1 MDLCTIWLVGTS
13 RSLSFD
19 PVVAAREVWQSRGW
33 GPAAA
38 GMATVTSIMRAHQL
52 FLAQANE
59 VLRPFDLTFARYE
72 VLAWLAWNAEC
83 GSLSLSQIGERL
95 QVTPAT
101 VTNAID
107 RLEAD
112 DLVRRVRHPN
122 DARSTL
128 AEITPAGRR
137 IVAVATTELNT
148 KLFEAV
154 RLTQDEMDSLI
165 RLLIKIRVEAGDFA
179 SDANGSTGDGAGR
192 VGDFVAST
200 TNSSEAPQPR

>member
-1 MDLCTIWLVGTS
+1 MAA

-19 PVVAAREVWQSRGW
+19 PVGAAREVWRSKGW
-33 GPAAA
+33 EKAAT

-52 FLAQANE
+52 FLARANE
-59 VLRPFDLTFARYE
+59 VLRPYGLTFARYE

-101 VTNAID
+101 VTSAID

-112 DLVRRVRHPN
+112 KLVRRLPHPN

-128 AEITPAGRR
+128 AEITAKGLKTVTAGT
-137 IVAVATTELNT
+137 AALNS
-148 KLFEAV
+148 KVFEQVQLTQAEMESLIALLV
-154 RLTQDEMDSLI
+154 RL
-165 RLLIKIRVEAGDFA
+165 RVEAGDFS
-179 SDANGSTGDGAGR
+179 SDAGNGHRAAR
-192 VGDFVAST
+192 AR
-200 TNSSEAPQPR
+200 AKA